1 MNDALRQKST
11 ILLYHKFDSPSVR
24 HRNLGVKQKTS
35 NVVEAS
41 AIHVASMLAST
52 RAAETVMPGAL
63 FQSFLLATAAVALDT
78 GSPPLLDPEPR
89 SCTEPRSWCCSNRI
103 VRAIGDS
110 GLYADKS
117 LELTRN
123 GSFAASNVREKQRY
137 LLDGEH
143 GVGPLMR
150 IPRLINQSVILQP
163 SLSNCPTS
171 ILRNEHQHLRM
182 YIHVNTSPIPN
193 RNEYDGRGR
202 LG

>member
-1 MNDALRQKST
+1 
-11 ILLYHKFDSPSVR
+11 
-24 HRNLGVKQKTS
+24 
-35 NVVEAS
+35 
-41 AIHVASMLAST
+41 MLAST

-123 GSFAASNVREKQRY
+123 GSFAASNV
-137 LLDGEH
+137 LLA
-143 GVGPLMR
+143 
-150 IPRLINQSVILQP
+150 
-163 SLSNCPTS
+163 SN
-171 ILRNEHQHLRM
+171 I
-182 YIHVNTSPIPN
+182 
-193 RNEYDGRGR
+193 
-202 LG
+202 